1 MPSMMEYQN
10 WVVTKLP
17 PANIAPHPDWFRLNW
32 AMGLAGESGEYVD
45 AVKKAVFHGKDDE
58 SKQLLELGD
67 VLFYVAAAAQDRGWS
82 LEYVALMNQ
91 EKLDARY
98 PNGWQPGGGIR

>member
-1 MPSMMEYQN
+1 M
-10 WVVTKLP
+10 TKLP
-17 PANIAPHPDWFRLNW
+17 PPEMAPWSDWFRLNW
-32 AMGLAGESGEYVD
+32 ALGLAGESGEYAD
-45 AVKKAVFHGKDDE
+45 AVKKAVFHGNDDRT
-58 SKQLLELGD
+58 KQLLELGD
-67 VLFYVAAAAQDRGWS
+67 VLFYIAAAAQESGWS